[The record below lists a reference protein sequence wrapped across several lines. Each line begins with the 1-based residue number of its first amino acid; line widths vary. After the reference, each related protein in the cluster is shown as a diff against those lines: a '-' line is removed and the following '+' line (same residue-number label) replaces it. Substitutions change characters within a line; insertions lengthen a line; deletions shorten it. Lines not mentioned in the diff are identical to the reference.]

1 MTDIVTIYVDL
12 FECVNTHTR
21 IYTCST
27 EVDFILIGVDGSGRT
42 DVEFYFFFCSFLV
55 LWNVQSRS
63 LSHLIPNTFSPTIS
77 SRPARVS
84 SDASFHSFTGQAPT
98 GT

>member
-42 DVEFYFFFCSFLV
+42 DVEFYFFFFAP
-55 LWNVQSRS
+55 S
-63 LSHLIPNTFSPTIS
+63 LCYETSSHGRYLT
-77 SRPARVS
+77 
-84 SDASFHSFTGQAPT
+84 
-98 GT
+98 